1 MAVSARGARPW
12 TRCVRRAL
20 RAWLRWD
27 RHGLLA
33 VLAGA
38 GAHAGVLV
46 LWGDVCKLLTLPIP

>member
-1 MAVSARGARPW
+1 MAVSAGEWRHR
-12 TRCVRRAL
+12 VRRAV

-33 VLAGA
+33 VLAGV

-46 LWGDVCKLLTLPIP
+46 FCAYTGSLLY

>member
-1 MAVSARGARPW
+1 MALSARGWSVCTCR
-12 TRCVRRAL
+12 VRRAL

-46 LWGDVCKLLTLPIP
+46 LCG

>member
-1 MAVSARGARPW
+1 MAVSAPRTRAW
-12 TRCVRRAL
+12 TCCVRRAL

-46 LWGDVCKLLTLPIP
+46 LWR

>member
-1 MAVSARGARPW
+1 MAVSAREWRHRAHW
-12 TRCVRRAL
+12 ARRAV

-46 LWGDVCKLLTLPIP
+46 LWG

>member
-1 MAVSARGARPW
+1 MAVSARAWQPW
-12 TRCVRRAL
+12 TRWVRRAV

-27 RHGLLA
+27 RHALLA

-46 LWGDVCKLLTLPIP
+46 LWG

>member
-1 MAVSARGARPW
+1 MAVSGRGWRPW

-38 GAHAGVLV
+38 GAHAAVLV
-46 LWGDVCKLLTLPIP
+46 LWG